1 MNSKT
6 TVLTGLRIVDGTGS
20 APIENGVVVVEGRY
34 VRDVGST
41 GSVEVPREVEVID
54 LNGYT
59 ALPGLIDAH
68 LHLTGLRSG
77 DFIRESLLTPHE
89 VLVARVIRDLESL
102 LMAGFTTVCD
112 AGGAIALGL
121 RHAVAE
127 GTIKGPRIVAAG
139 YALSQTFG
147 HGDDHY
153 LPLEYVDVRTSRLKP
168 AFGALIC
175 DGVDECRKAARY
187 ALREGADFIKIMA
200 SGGVLSEKDRPEY
213 TQFTLDEIKA
223 IVEEAEHANRF
234 VHAHAQGSKGIAN
247 ALKGGVKV
255 IAHGIYIDEEGIE
268 LAKERNAIIVPTF
281 AIVDQIVRYG
291 EELGTP
297 KWGLEKARAVYEDH
311 LRNVRDAFRAG
322 VKLATGTDFAGGV
335 KALRHGDNAVELAI
349 FVERLGM
356 TPLEAITCATRN
368 AAEAAGLEGLTG
380 TIERGKLA
388 DIIITRENPL
398 ADVKTL
404 LNRDNIVAVV
414 KEGRPLKDLIGL
426 PI

>member
-1 MNSKT
+1 MSGA
-6 TVLTGLRIVDGTGS
+6 VALTGLRVVRGTGE
-20 APIENGVVVVEGRY
+20 APLENGVVVIEGRY
-34 VRDVGST
+34 IKDVGT
-41 GSVEVPREVEVID
+41 LGSVEVPDDAKVID
-54 LNGYT
+54 LKGFT

-68 LHLTGLRSG
+68 LHLLGYRSL
-77 DFIRESLLTPHE
+77 DMIKEPLLVPYAAR
-89 VLVARVIRDLESL
+89 VARVLQDLRSL
-102 LMAGFTTVCD
+102 VDAGFTTVVD
-112 AGGAIALGL
+112 AGSDVGLGVKYAITEGS
-121 RHAVAE
+121 AV
-127 GTIKGPRIVAAG
+127 GPRVVTAG

-147 HGDDHY
+147 HGDEHY
-153 LPLEYVDVRTSRLKP
+153 LPLEYVDVRTSRLRS
-168 AFGALIC
+168 FSLIC

>member
-1 MNSKT
+1 
-6 TVLTGLRIVDGTGS
+6 
-20 APIENGVVVVEGRY
+20 
-34 VRDVGST
+34 
-41 GSVEVPREVEVID
+41 
-54 LNGYT
+54 
-59 ALPGLIDAH
+59 
-68 LHLTGLRSG
+68 
-77 DFIRESLLTPHE
+77 
-89 VLVARVIRDLESL
+89 
-102 LMAGFTTVCD
+102 
-112 AGGAIALGL
+112 
-121 RHAVAE
+121 
-127 GTIKGPRIVAAG
+127 
-139 YALSQTFG
+139 
-147 HGDDHY
+147 
-153 LPLEYVDVRTSRLKP
+153 
-168 AFGALIC
+168 
-175 DGVDECRKAARY
+175 
-187 ALREGADFIKIMA
+187 
-200 SGGVLSEKDRPEY
+200 
-213 TQFTLDEIKA
+213 
-223 IVEEAEHANRF
+223 
-234 VHAHAQGSKGIAN
+234 
-247 ALKGGVKV
+247 
-255 IAHGIYIDEEGIE
+255 
-268 LAKERNAIIVPTF
+268 RNAIIVPTF

-291 EELGTP
+291 EELVTP

-380 TIERGKLA
+380 TIERGTLA

>member
-1 MNSKT
+1 M
-6 TVLTGLRIVDGTGS
+6 RGTGE
-20 APIENGVVVVEGRY
+20 APLENGVVVIEGRY
-34 VRDVGST
+34 IKDVGT
-41 GSVEVPREVEVID
+41 LGSVEVPDDAKVID
-54 LNGYT
+54 LKGFT

-68 LHLTGLRSG
+68 LHLLGYRSL
-77 DFIRESLLTPHE
+77 DMIKEPLLVPYAAR
-89 VLVARVIRDLESL
+89 VARVLQDLRSL
-102 LMAGFTTVCD
+102 VDAGFTTVVD
-112 AGGAIALGL
+112 AGSDVGLGVKYAITEGS
-121 RHAVAE
+121 AV
-127 GTIKGPRIVAAG
+127 GPRVVTAG

-147 HGDDHY
+147 HGDEHY
-153 LPLEYVDVRTSRLKP
+153 LPLEYVDVRTSRLRS
-168 AFGALIC
+168 FSLIC

>member
-1 MNSKT
+1 M
-6 TVLTGLRIVDGTGS
+6 RGTGE
-20 APIENGVVVVEGRY
+20 APLENGVVVIEGRY
-34 VRDVGST
+34 IKDVGT
-41 GSVEVPREVEVID
+41 LGSVEVPGDAKVID
-54 LNGYT
+54 LKGFT

-68 LHLTGLRSG
+68 LHLLGYRSL
-77 DFIRESLLTPHE
+77 DMIKEPLLVPYAAR
-89 VLVARVIRDLESL
+89 VARVLQDLRSL
-102 LMAGFTTVCD
+102 VDAGFTTVVD
-112 AGGAIALGL
+112 AGSDVGLGVKYAITEGS
-121 RHAVAE
+121 AV
-127 GTIKGPRIVAAG
+127 GPRVVTAG

-147 HGDDHY
+147 HGDEHY
-153 LPLEYVDVRTSRLKP
+153 LPLEYVDVRTSRLRS
-168 AFGALIC
+168 FSLIC

>member
-1 MNSKT
+1 MSGA
-6 TVLTGLRIVDGTGS
+6 VALTGLRVVRGTGE
-20 APIENGVVVVEGRY
+20 APLENGVVVIEGRY
-34 VRDVGST
+34 IKDVGT
-41 GSVEVPREVEVID
+41 LGSVEVPGDAKVID
-54 LNGYT
+54 LKGFT

-68 LHLTGLRSG
+68 LHLLGYRSL
-77 DFIRESLLTPHE
+77 DMIKEPLLVPYAAR
-89 VLVARVIRDLESL
+89 VARVLQDLRSL
-102 LMAGFTTVCD
+102 VDAGFTTVVD
-112 AGGAIALGL
+112 AGSDVGLGVKYAITEGS
-121 RHAVAE
+121 AV
-127 GTIKGPRIVAAG
+127 GPRVVTAG

-147 HGDDHY
+147 HGDEHY
-153 LPLEYVDVRTSRLKP
+153 LPLEYVDVRTSRLRS
-168 AFGALIC
+168 FSLIC